1 MLKKIGAKFQ
11 TKAYLNFNEKDESF
25 CFVEH
30 EGTLGSNLGDIHTQI
45 ETGVAV
51 CVTERG
57 NYIITEFADLY
68 HGKTT
73 NLASG
78 VSVEA
83 KGEIIYKGKV
93 LKEDFREK
101 ADYDDYAVI
110 KNEKGDA
117 VFYPVKIDENDVYVQ
132 YNKERNAIEFISVM
146 SGNCEAKVRNTV
158 KAGVCFSNEEEFIRE
173 NAEPFLFNACS
184 IETAGY

>member
-1 MLKKIGAKFQ
+1 MLKRIGARFQ

-30 EGTLGSNLGDIHTQI
+30 EGTLGGNLGDVDTQI

-57 NYIITEFADLY
+57 NYIITEFTDLY
-68 HGKTT
+68 CGKTV

-83 KGEIIYKGKV
+83 KGEIIYNGKV
-93 LKEDFREK
+93 LKENIREK
-101 ADYDDYAVI
+101 VNYDAYVVI
-110 KNEKGDA
+110 KSESGDS
-117 VFYPVKIDENDVYVQ
+117 VFYPVNLDGNDLYLQ
-132 YNKERNAIEFISVM
+132 YDKARNAVEFISVM

-158 KAGVCFSNEEEFIRE
+158 KAGLCFSDEEKFVRE

-184 IETAGY
+184 IATAGY